1 MDSETKPLAVG
12 DVVQLKSGGPKMTVD
27 RILDGRIDCVWFSED
42 NMPFTQQYTSQEVLV
57 VPVEATAKPVAHG
70 THVGATAA
78 SFHSK
83 K

>member
-27 RILDGRIDCVWFSED
+27 RILDSGIHCVWFSED
-42 NMPFTQQYTSQEVLV
+42 NLPYVQQYTSQEALV
-57 VPVEATAKPVAHG
+57 VSVEPTAKPAVAHG
-70 THVGATAA
+70 THVAA